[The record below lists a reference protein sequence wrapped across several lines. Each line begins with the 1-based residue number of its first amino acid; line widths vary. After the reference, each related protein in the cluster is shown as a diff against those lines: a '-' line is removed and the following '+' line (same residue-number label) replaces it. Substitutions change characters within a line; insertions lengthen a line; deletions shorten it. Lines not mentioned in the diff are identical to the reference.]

1 MPFETALPDP
11 FDWSDLG
18 SRTARPEMA
27 RLTLARKIAT
37 VVLIVWKRGASS
49 ASTAFHLNPDGEYG
63 RRDSRYDPDENRHQ
77 RQTLHGQPPSESAHL

>member
-1 MPFETALPDP
+1 VHCERCGGKRGGMCRRRARNTTPFETALPDP

-37 VVLIVWKRGASS
+37 VVLIVWNRGAS
-49 ASTAFHLNPDGEYG
+49 
-63 RRDSRYDPDENRHQ
+63 
-77 RQTLHGQPPSESAHL
+77 